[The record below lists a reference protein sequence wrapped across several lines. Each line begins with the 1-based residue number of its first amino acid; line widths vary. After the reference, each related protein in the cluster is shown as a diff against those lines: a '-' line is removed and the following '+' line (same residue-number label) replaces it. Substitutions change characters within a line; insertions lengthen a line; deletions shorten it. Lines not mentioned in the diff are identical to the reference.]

1 MIMSTRV
8 SRPKQTEI
16 LSRAQMSKPTA
27 LTDSDL
33 DEQDLRLTKGWVIRY
48 DVMRALVAMARER
61 NAYVRASEDE
71 RIKRAIQGAMA

>member
-1 MIMSTRV
+1 MT
-8 SRPKQTEI
+8 
-16 LSRAQMSKPTA
+16 KPTA